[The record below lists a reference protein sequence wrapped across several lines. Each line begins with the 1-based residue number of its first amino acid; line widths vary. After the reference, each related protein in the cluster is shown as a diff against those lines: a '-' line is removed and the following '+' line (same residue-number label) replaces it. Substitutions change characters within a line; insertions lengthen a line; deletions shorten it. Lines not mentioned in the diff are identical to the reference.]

1 MWYKNLVMFGVV
13 MVLILLAIFFFKLT
27 YDQVRK
33 YASESLIYGGDLN
46 NRNYWLTHGQNATI
60 RDDGVADFFVNDT
73 EGKWLWSKIQQGI
86 LPNDWTRKDTV
97 NEINVTLDNMPDVYA
112 RVIGNFSGA
121 EFYNE
126 TESWV
131 NVGVCFWFQIN
142 PDYDSIESVQMVVDV
157 RFVSLKNN
165 ETVTEDIAFNNG
177 MYDNEYHYLTTSP
190 ETFSLNGEYCDVTV
204 KVSDAWQRAFSH
216 WGVDKGTLK
225 CVEYYIEAYYGSG
238 QAQLDFIDVWY
249 EPSSSTNSTFIE
261 PSVFLPILLPI
272 FAVIEKKGG

>member
-1 MWYKNLVMFGVV
+1 MKHA
-13 MVLILLAIFFFKLT
+13 LIFPLFLFCVSILFFPVF
-27 YDQVRK
+27 
-33 YASESLIYGGDLN
+33 ASNSEPLIYGGDLN

-204 KVSDAWQRAFSH
+204 KVSDAWQRAFSY

-261 PSVFLPILLPI
+261 PSVFLPLFLFLAAIAI
-272 FAVIEKKGG
+272 FKVVMR